1 MPTKP
6 TTLAEWLIYIEQ
18 KHPKS
23 IELGL
28 NRVNQ
33 VKNKLGLTPDFPLI
47 IVAGTNGKGS
57 ACAILE
63 TILSCAGYQVGC
75 YTSPH
80 LLHYNERTHINQ
92 QAVADTALCHAL
104 EAVELARINSDT
116 SLTYFEYGTLATMH
130 LFIQAEVDVAIL
142 EVGLGGRLDAVNVFD
157 ADCAIITSISLDHMD
172 YLGNTREA
180 IGFEKAGVFRKG
192 KTAIC
197 AEPNAPSI
205 LHQQAKLIG
214 ANFQQI
220 ATDFGYIAEKTQWRF
235 WSHRGERHCLPHP
248 TLRGNK
254 QLQNAAACL
263 MALDS
268 LKENLPVNMNDI
280 RQGLLN
286 VSLPGRFQVI
296 PGQPLVV
303 LDVAH
308 NPAAARVLAENLDA
322 MDSYSQTYVVFAML
336 KDKDIAGVIQALKH
350 CVDIWLISP
359 IESERS
365 AQTDALLEMLNA
377 CGIEKAMIHIFSDPV
392 ASYVFACKHATKND
406 RICVMGSFL
415 TVNAV
420 LQQQTRIQ

>member
-1 MPTKP
+1 LP

-18 KHPKS
+18 THPKS

-28 NRVNQ
+28 DRVNQ
-33 VKNKLGLTPDFPLI
+33 VKIKLGLTPDFPLI

-57 ACAILE
+57 VCAMLE
-63 TILSCAGYQVGC
+63 AILSCAGYQVGC

-80 LLHYNERTHINQ
+80 LLHYNERTRINQ
-92 QAVADTALCHAL
+92 QAVADTALCQAL

-116 SLTYFEYGTLATMH
+116 SLTYFEYGTLAAMH
-130 LFIQAEVDVAIL
+130 LFIAAKVEIVIL

-180 IGFEKAGVFRKG
+180 IGFEKAGIFRKG
-192 KTAIC
+192 KIAIC
-197 AEPNAPSI
+197 AESDAPSI

-235 WSHRGERHCLPHP
+235 WSHRGGRHSLPYP

-254 QLQNAAACL
+254 QLQNATACL
-263 MALDS
+263 LALDS

-322 MDSYSQTYVVFAML
+322 MDFYSQTYVVFAML

-377 CGIEKAMIHIFSDPV
+377 SGIEKSMIHIFPDPV

-420 LQQQTRIQ
+420 LQQQARIQ